1 MKIDWEAPA
10 DRGSPIQNYTITL
23 RNSGGSFVELGDCDG
38 TASATITNTEC
49 SVQQSTLRDTFG
61 LSYGA
66 KVIAKVKAT
75 NLVGSGDEST
85 STT

>member
-1 MKIDWEAPA
+1 ME
-10 DRGSPIQNYTITL
+10 
-23 RNSGGSFVELGDCDG
+23 VGDCDG

-49 SVQQSTLRDTFG
+49 SVQQSTLRDTLG
-61 LSYGA
+61 LSYGE
-66 KVIAKVKAT
+66 KVLAKVKAT